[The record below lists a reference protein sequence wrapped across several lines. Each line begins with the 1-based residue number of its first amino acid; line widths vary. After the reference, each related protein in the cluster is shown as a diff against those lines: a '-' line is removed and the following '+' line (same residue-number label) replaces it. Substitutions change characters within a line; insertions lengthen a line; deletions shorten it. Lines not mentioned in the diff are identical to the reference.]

1 MSKFDVP
8 NNGGYMLLNST
19 FDPPVKS
26 GRIPDHFSSIL
37 LKLARLPIK
46 KTNKGVPQVRMNLIL
61 AFYLLTVYPGILQ
74 GVHAHAVTI

>member
-1 MSKFDVP
+1 
-8 NNGGYMLLNST
+8 MLLNST
-19 FDPPVKS
+19 FGPPVKS

-37 LKLARLPIK
+37 LKLARMPIK
-46 KTNKGVPQVRMNLIL
+46 RPHVRMNLIL

>member
-8 NNGGYMLLNST
+8 NNGEYMLLNST

-37 LKLARLPIK
+37 LKLARMPIK
-46 KTNKGVPQVRMNLIL
+46 KTKGVPQVRMNLIL
-61 AFYLLTVYPGILQ
+61 AFYLLTVYPRILQ